1 MTQRKNAPA
10 IEDDWKHR
18 LVVIAA
24 LVPVAVW
31 LAPAFWDAGKRIYRD
46 VTDMSWMSRQPHK

>member
-24 LVPVAVW
+24 LVLVAVW

-46 VTDMSWMSRQPHK
+46 VTDPGWMSRPHK